1 MPSLFVRMSAKKVI
15 LDTNF
20 LMIPFQFK
28 INIFGELDYLIDI
41 PHVYLITSRT
51 LNELRH
57 IGKSIGKDG
66 MAARLAIKMI
76 EVNKAK
82 IEIIKNDAVVDDW
95 IVEYAQEH
103 KAIVCTN
110 DSGLRKRL
118 RPLRVKVI
126 TLKSKSRL
134 GYI

>member
-1 MPSLFVRMSAKKVI
+1 MDDDMPTKQVI

-28 INIFGELDYLIDI
+28 INIFSELDYLIDI
-41 PHVYLITSRT
+41 SHSYIISSKT
-51 LNELRH
+51 LNELKR
-57 IGKSIGKDG
+57 IGRTIGKDG
-66 MAARLAIKMI
+66 MAARLALKML
-76 EVNKAK
+76 EANKIK

-95 IVEYAQEH
+95 IVKYAQKH
-103 KAIVCTN
+103 NAIVCTN

-118 RPLRVKVI
+118 RILRVKVI